1 VEDYLTMVKPQLTGT
16 DDDGLPFKVT
26 AASAVQ
32 IAPGSDTI
40 RLQDVIADIALK
52 DGRTLHV
59 VAAKGL
65 ADTKNHHL
73 EVSGGIHLTSND
85 GYDAKTESASADL
98 KTGTIKG
105 DSPIE
110 ASGTFGHVTARRFA
124 LNKTNGKLQF
134 SGNVHMVLNPLAQT
148 P

>member
-1 VEDYLTMVKPQLTGT
+1 VKPQLTGT
-16 DDDGLPFKVT
+16 DDDGLPFKIT

-40 RLQDVIADIALK
+40 RLQDVVADITLK

-59 VAAKGL
+59 VAAKGI

-85 GYDAKTESASADL
+85 GYDVKTASASADL
-98 KTGTIKG
+98 KAGTIKG
-105 DSPIE
+105 DSPVE
-110 ASGTFGHVTARRFA
+110 ASGAFGQVTARRFA
-124 LNKTNGKLQF
+124 LNKTTGELRF
-134 SGNVHMVLNPLAQT
+134 SGNVRMVLNPTAQT